1 MSPTTVK
8 GWALGICLAL
18 TAGTML
24 VDGRTQ
30 GSFVQKTGLGVVPIY
45 EGWYKNPDGAI
56 SLSFGYLNR
65 NYEEELDIPVG
76 PANRIEPGPEDQGQ
90 PTHFYPRRQRGVF
103 VTRLPK
109 DIGTRKLAW
118 TLTARGHTASVPVNL
133 GELYNIDALKS
144 EGLNRIPPG
153 LKLEPAGQVGMGPAG
168 TRTALKTVFP
178 DAATLDSW
186 VVNTETAPSGQSD
199 RSESR
204 ARRHVTL
211 TWSKYRGPGIV
222 TFASRTLTVKPTDKA
237 TTSATFSSPGQYMLR
252 VLVMGDEMS
261 SPTAQTYQCC
271 WTNGYVQVSVD
282 AAR

>member
-1 MSPTTVK
+1 MCLVLAA
-8 GWALGICLAL
+8 GGALVG
-18 TAGTML
+18 GQ
-24 VDGRTQ
+24 TQ
-30 GSFVQKTGLGVVPIY
+30 DSFVQKAGSGVVPIY

-103 VTRLPK
+103 VTTLPK
-109 DIGTRKLAW
+109 DIGSRKLTW
-118 TLTARGHTASVPVNL
+118 TLTVRGHTASVPVNL

-153 LKLEPAGQVGMGPAG
+153 LKLEPAGPVGMGPAG
-168 TRTALKTVFP
+168 TRATLNTVFP
-178 DAATLDSW
+178 NALTLDSW
-186 VVNTETAPSGQSD
+186 LVNTETGGQAN
-199 RSESR
+199 RFESR
-204 ARRHVTL
+204 PRRHVTL
-211 TWSKYRGPGIV
+211 TWSKYRGPGTV
-222 TFASRTLTVKPTDKA
+222 TFASRTLRVGPTDMA
-237 TTSATFSSPGQYMLR
+237 TTSATFSSPGQYTLR